1 MANNSSKIGLI
12 KKALYIWI
20 VQYHGMI
27 PMKILKRYIH
37 KFRHESENISKYG
50 QRYFD
55 PSDAQ
60 EYNRWLS
67 LQEYKTDT
75 VPLDVTFI
83 GKDLS
88 GFDSHGMPCCSME
101 RLDLSG
107 INSEY
112 IGVVNGAV
120 SLYPQMDA
128 YLSDAVNGDITYFD
142 HDMNLDGN
150 RSNPVLKPDFSYFLL
165 RQYNCFGDLYII
177 RKELLEQFNGEDF
190 KPYLWLLKLSDQNV
204 RWNHV
209 SKILYAVKKEQLYD
223 VDTVKMYFKDT
234 GIKADIT
241 VNADGM
247 SAYVSY
253 PVIGNPLVSII
264 IPTKDGKNVL
274 KTCIDSI
281 YEKSTYRNFEIV
293 IADNNS
299 EKEETFQYFEQLKKE
314 HDNISVIKVS
324 TPFNFSLINNRAI
337 AQSHGDYVIMLN
349 NDTEII
355 TPNWLEKMIGY
366 AQMEKC
372 GSVGVKLYYGDGTIQ
387 HGGVITG
394 KGGGFAHRYY
404 RKPHDEKGYLHT
416 METVNDVA
424 CCTAACLMIPRKKF
438 DEVGGMNEE
447 LTVQFNDVD
456 LGLKLYEHGYFNV
469 FMPDVELFHY
479 ESKSR
484 GIDKNKEAVDRF
496 ESEVSYAETH
506 YASYLRHDPFYNDQF
521 DKNYDYMLI
530 VGTGSN

>member
-12 KKALYIWI
+12 KKALYVWI
-20 VQYHGMI
+20 VQYHGII

-55 PSDAQ
+55 PSNPQ
-60 EYNRWLS
+60 EYNKWLS
-67 LQEYKTDT
+67 LQEYKTDEIK
-75 VPLDVTFI
+75 VDITFI
-83 GKDLS
+83 GKNLS
-88 GFDSHGMPCCSME
+88 GFDSHGMQCRSMDT
-101 RLDLSG
+101 LDLSE
-107 INSEY
+107 IDSEY
-112 IGVVNGAV
+112 IGVVNGEV
-120 SLYPQMDA
+120 SMYPQLDA
-128 YLSDAVNGDITYFD
+128 YLNEVVNGDITYFD
-142 HDMNLDGN
+142 HDLNQGGK

-165 RQYNCFGDLYII
+165 RQYNYVGDLFIV
-177 RKELLEQFNGEDF
+177 RKELLKQFDGEEF
-190 KPYLWLLKLSDQNV
+190 NPYLWLLMLSDQNL

-209 SKILYAVKKEQLYD
+209 SKILYSAKQENAYD
-223 VDTVKMYFKDT
+223 ADTVNKYFNHA
-234 GIKADIT
+234 GIEADIS
-241 VNADGM
+241 VNPDGM

-253 PVIGNPLVSII
+253 PAKDQPLVSII
-264 IPTKDGKNVL
+264 IPTKDGKDVL

-299 EKEETFQYFEQLKKE
+299 AKEETFQYFDELKQE
-314 HDNISVIKVS
+314 HDNVSAVKVN

-337 AQSHGDYVIMLN
+337 AHSHGDYVIMLN

-355 TPNWLEKMIGY
+355 TSDWLEKMLGY
-366 AQMEKC
+366 AQMDKC

-438 DEVGGMNEE
+438 DEVGGMNED

-469 FMPDVELFHY
+469 FIPDVELFHY

-484 GIDKNKEAVDRF
+484 GIDKNKDAVDRF
-496 ESEVSYAETH
+496 EAEVSYAETH
-506 YASYLRHDPFYNDQF
+506 YASYLKHDPFYNDQF